1 MFNNSLYNNPY
12 HLIDISKY
20 KFLVTGGAGFIGS
33 NIVEY
38 LIRYGAGHVRVL
50 DNLSNGY
57 YQNIQ
62 DFMELPN
69 FEFIQGDICNL
80 DTCKEAL
87 KSIDFVLHQAALGS
101 VPRSISDP
109 VASNNVNISGF
120 LNILVAAKD
129 SKTLKRL
136 VYAASSSTYG
146 DSPLL
151 PKVEGKEGK
160 PLSPYAVTKLV
171 NELYA
176 EVFSKVYGFHSIGL
190 RYFNVFGPKQN
201 PTNPYAAV
209 IPKFID
215 AALNNIQPKINGDG
229 SIYRDFTFV
238 ENVVQAN
245 ILSLLS
251 EFELEQHE
259 VVNVACGEKTSL
271 NEIWEMIADLAKCKD
286 LHPIYCDERSGDIKY
301 SLADISKASRIF
313 NYKPICSVED
323 GLSITISYIK
333 SQKEINEVS
342 F

>member
-1 MFNNSLYNNPY
+1 MFNNTLYNTPY
-12 HLIDISKY
+12 HSLDISKY

-33 NIVEY
+33 NLVEY
-38 LIRYGAGHVRVL
+38 LLRYGAGHVRVL

-62 DFMELPN
+62 DFIGLPN
-69 FEFIQGDICNL
+69 FEFIQGDICNFE
-80 DTCKEAL
+80 TCKEAL
-87 KSIDFVLHQAALGS
+87 ENIDFVLHQAALGS

-109 VASNNVNISGF
+109 IASNNVNINGF
-120 LNILVAAKD
+120 LNILVAAKE

-176 EVFSKVYGFHSIGL
+176 EVFSKVYGLHTIGL

-201 PTNPYAAV
+201 PSNPYAAV

-215 AALNNIQPKINGDG
+215 SALNNIQPKINGDG
-229 SIYRDFTFV
+229 TTYRDFTFV

-245 ILSLLS
+245 ILSILS
-251 EFELEQHE
+251 EFILEQHE
-259 VVNVACGEKTSL
+259 VVNVACGRKTSL
-271 NEIWEMIADLAKCKD
+271 NEIWEMISSLAKCKD
-286 LHPIYCDERSGDIKY
+286 LNPIYCDERSGDIKY
-301 SLADISKASRIF
+301 SLADISKAARIF
-313 NYKPICSVED
+313 NYNPIYSVED
-323 GLSITISYIK
+323 GLSITSSYIQN
-333 SQKEINEVS
+333 QKEITK
-342 F
+342 